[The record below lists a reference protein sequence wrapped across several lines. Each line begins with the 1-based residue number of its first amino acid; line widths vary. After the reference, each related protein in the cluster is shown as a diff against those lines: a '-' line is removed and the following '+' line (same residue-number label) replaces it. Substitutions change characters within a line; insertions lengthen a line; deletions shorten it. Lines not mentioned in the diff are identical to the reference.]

1 MDSYVYLHHHLHHH
15 LYLCLYLCL
24 WTAVHTTPVCAH
36 VPLWAHR
43 AAGPTQRAVVR
54 LATPLAEYESL
65 PYAEPPPRTSPAPF
79 AEGATQSP
87 SRAHVADH
95 SEQAARPANLR
106 GAELRWTLSWLRLIA
121 SACRPLHWPLPPV
134 VLLLLL
140 LPLPLPLL
148 VVGSSGRES

>member
-24 WTAVHTTPVCAH
+24 CTLP
-36 VPLWAHR
+36 
-43 AAGPTQRAVVR
+43 
-54 LATPLAEYESL
+54 
-65 PYAEPPPRTSPAPF
+65 PYAHACPCGRIGQQARLSEQSFGWRRPLQSTSPYPMP
-79 AEGATQSP
+79 SP
-87 SRAHVADH
+87 LREPRRLRLPKVPRNRRPELTLQITR
-95 SEQAARPANLR
+95 EQAARPANLR